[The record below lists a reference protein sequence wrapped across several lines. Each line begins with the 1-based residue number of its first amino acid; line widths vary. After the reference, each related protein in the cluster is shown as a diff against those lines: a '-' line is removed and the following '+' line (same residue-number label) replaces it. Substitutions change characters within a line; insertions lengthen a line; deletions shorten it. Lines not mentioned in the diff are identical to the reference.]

1 MSWQELCLIHC
12 FLCQTAMFSSI
23 YHLVNV
29 CWFNPNNFYVTTTCW
44 KVTYISESSPVWG
57 AFFLTSSCNLEGS
70 MTCDL
75 LWPARWRQTWQI
87 PLWAE
92 PGSFLVERVIVPFP
106 SPTPTVTISF
116 AKESLSLCLR
126 VIGKARSA
134 WQPVWIPPMRQTQK
148 CIWSHWALLFSSN
161 LNRSLLTDSSQ
172 HTCSHEDNI
181 FAIKHD

>member
-1 MSWQELCLIHC
+1 MAYLNCSLLAMMWILLEYCLNMSWQELCLIHC
-12 FLCQTAMFSSI
+12 FLSRTAMLSSI

-29 CWFNPNNFYVTTTCW
+29 CWFNPNNFYVTTICW
-44 KVTYISESSPVWG
+44 KVIYISESSPVWG

-92 PGSFLVERVIVPFP
+92 PGSFLVERVIVLFP
-106 SPTPTVTISF
+106 SPTPTVTISL

-134 WQPVWIPPMRQTQK
+134 WQPVWIHQWDR
-148 CIWSHWALLFSSN
+148 H
-161 LNRSLLTDSSQ
+161 RSVFEATGLCCFLLT
-172 HTCSHEDNI
+172 
-181 FAIKHD
+181 